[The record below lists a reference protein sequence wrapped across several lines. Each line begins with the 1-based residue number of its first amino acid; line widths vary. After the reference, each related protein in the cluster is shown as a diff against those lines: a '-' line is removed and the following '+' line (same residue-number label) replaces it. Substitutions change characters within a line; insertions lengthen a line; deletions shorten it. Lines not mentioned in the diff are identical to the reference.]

1 MNDFK
6 GIKIIMPKRKKH
18 MIKIYD
24 ETENDYIGINYD
36 KDISVEDELYEQY
49 VNRMLDLQDLEEK
62 KSMIIE
68 EQEDLLMNKEDLSL
82 YKKQMLRDINNEI
95 GRITKEMN
103 KIEMYRNELINLK

>member
-1 MNDFK
+1 
-6 GIKIIMPKRKKH
+6 

-49 VNRMLDLQDLEEK
+49 INRMLDLQELEEK

-95 GRITKEMN
+95 GRITKEMD

>member
-6 GIKIIMPKRKKH
+6 GIKIIMPKRKKQ

-49 VNRMLDLQDLEEK
+49 VNRMLDLQELEEK

-68 EQEDLLMNKEDLSL
+68 EQEDLLMNEEDLSL
-82 YKKQMLRDINNEI
+82 YKKQILRDINNEI
-95 GRITKEMN
+95 ERITKEMN
-103 KIEMYRNELINLK
+103 KIEIYRTELINLK

>member
-6 GIKIIMPKRKKH
+6 GIKIIMPKRKKQ

-49 VNRMLDLQDLEEK
+49 VNRMLDLQELEEK

-68 EQEDLLMNKEDLSL
+68 EQEDLLMNEEDLSL
-82 YKKQMLRDINNEI
+82 YKKQILRDINNEI
-95 GRITKEMN
+95 ERITKEMN
-103 KIEMYRNELINLK
+103 KIEIYRNELINLK